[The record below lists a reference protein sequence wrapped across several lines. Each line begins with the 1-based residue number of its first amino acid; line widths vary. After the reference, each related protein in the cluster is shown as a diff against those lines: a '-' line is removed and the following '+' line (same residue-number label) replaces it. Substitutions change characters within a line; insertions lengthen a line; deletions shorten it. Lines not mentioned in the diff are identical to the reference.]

1 MAARAVRAYLTAM
14 LIRVAAQTITRKAQV
29 RAVQVFGLNP
39 HTRGRRNVRGLVT
52 FLAGHSRVLP
62 FERITCLTVVER
74 FAVRL
79 PVDEGKIL
87 SVMIGMAARAFLAR
101 RIRPNKGC
109 VQAAPVGNAV
119 ANFRVAFETL

>member
-14 LIRVAAQTITRKAQV
+14 LIRVAAQTITRETQV

-39 HTRGRRNVRGLVT
+39 HTPGRRNILGLVA
-52 FLAGHSRVLP
+52 FLAGHSCMFP
-62 FERITCLTVVER
+62 FKRITCLTVVER
-74 FAVRL
+74 FAARL

-87 SVMIGMAARAFLAR
+87 AVMIGMAARAFLAR
-101 RIRPNKGC
+101 RIRPDKGC
-109 VQAAPVGNAV
+109 MQAAPVGNAV